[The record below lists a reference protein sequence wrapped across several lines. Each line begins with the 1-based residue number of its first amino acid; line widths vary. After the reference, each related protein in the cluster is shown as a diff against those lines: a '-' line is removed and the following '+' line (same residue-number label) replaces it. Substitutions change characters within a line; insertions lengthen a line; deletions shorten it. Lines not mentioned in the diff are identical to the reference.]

1 MQRATI
7 AMRDATII
15 LNTPGLLHKK
25 SASYWLVWL
34 LNLTWQMIRIPLLD
48 ILLSQAKSFV
58 MLQGNKLS
66 LKQAYKH
73 FLEHKH

>member
-1 MQRATI
+1 
-7 AMRDATII
+7 
-15 LNTPGLLHKK
+15 
-25 SASYWLVWL
+25 
-34 LNLTWQMIRIPLLD
+34 MIRIPLLD